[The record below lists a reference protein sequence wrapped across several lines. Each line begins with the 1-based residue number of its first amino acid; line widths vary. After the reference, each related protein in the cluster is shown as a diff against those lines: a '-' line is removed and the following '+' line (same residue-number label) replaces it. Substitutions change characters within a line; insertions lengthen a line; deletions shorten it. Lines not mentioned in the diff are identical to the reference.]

1 MGMDECM
8 TDIKDQNAQYLKV
21 RFAFL
26 ALTHQDL
33 HLSRRGLQMKTIS
46 LKVNG
51 KIGTQAR

>member
-33 HLSRRGLQMKTIS
+33 HLPRHGLQMKTMS